1 MTEQPRSRAEQIAIL
16 EQVDRIDRSGAL
28 GGGDRLPQLLRYI
41 VREEL
46 EGRGSRIKSF
56 TIATEALGRGADF
69 DAQGDGIARA
79 EMGRLRRSLAHYY
92 AADGRGDPVTI
103 ALAKGSYRPLIST
116 APVIEPDR
124 PPAGSPALPTG
135 AANRPRL
142 PVIAAGIV
150 AGLALV
156 AVALAVLVLTRG
168 PHWPG
173 QAAAPARSVALVVAP
188 VDIQPDGPGQRALA
202 RGLQSAL
209 VARLAETPWLTVM
222 FADGASPS
230 ASGTYRLQ
238 VTASQLDDRYLVR
251 SFLTRPDGA
260 VAWSATYE
268 PDQLSASAV
277 RLKRELAAAIA
288 SDLGRGSGPLM
299 RDLAAPDEGDAS
311 FACLLAAHRYWRGY
325 EAEDR
330 KAALACLQPLVAR
343 DATLAAPRAALAL
356 FLVEEA
362 RGLAG
367 AGRESVLTR
376 AANTLG
382 AVPDGSPLS
391 LTARMAINACRGDI
405 AGVRADAERLLA
417 GWPNDPALLGDTGS
431 KLGLAAGEWERAAA
445 AEARA
450 LSLDP
455 RPHPWYPLASIVK
468 ALLDGRLQ
476 EASRLFAQTPQRR
489 FATGLAVEMALGV
502 ALPDPMLIRSARTQ
516 LRQLGHGDDESVAAM
531 IEGECWAPA
540 TRAAIAALIR
550 KAHLI
555 APAGAGH

>member
-1 MTEQPRSRAEQIAIL
+1 MTDQPRSRAEQIAIL
-16 EQVDRIDRSGAL
+16 EQLDRIDRSGAL
-28 GGGDRLPQLLRYI
+28 GGGERLPQLLRYI

-92 AADGRGDPVTI
+92 AAQGRGDPVTI
-103 ALAKGSYRPLIST
+103 TLAKGSYRPLISQ
-116 APVIEPDR
+116 APVIEPDQ
-124 PPAGSPALPTG
+124 PAAANPALPAG
-135 AANRPRL
+135 AAKRPRL
-142 PVIAAGIV
+142 SMIAAGIV
-150 AGLALV
+150 GALAL
-156 AVALAVLVLTRG
+156 AAAALTALGVTPG
-168 PHWPG
+168 PRWPG
-173 QAAAPARSVALVVAP
+173 QAGAPSRSVALVVAP

-209 VARLAETPWLTVM
+209 VARLAEAPWLTVM
-222 FADGASPS
+222 FADGISPS
-230 ASGTYRLQ
+230 VSGTYRLQ
-238 VTASQLDDRYLVR
+238 VTASRLDDRYLVR

-268 PDQLSASAV
+268 PEQLSTSAV

-288 SDLGRGSGPLM
+288 SDVGRGSGALM
-299 RDLAAPDEGDAS
+299 RDLSASDEGDAS
-311 FACLLAAHRYWRGY
+311 FSCLLAAHRYWRGY

-330 KAALACLQPLVAR
+330 KAALACLQPLIAR
-343 DATLAAPRAALAL
+343 DATLATPRAALAL

-362 RGLAG
+362 RGLDG
-367 AGRESVLTR
+367 ASRGYALAR
-376 AANTLG
+376 AASTLG
-382 AVPDGSPLS
+382 AVPEGSPLG
-391 LTARMAINACRGDI
+391 LTARMAINACKGDT

-431 KLGLAAGEWERAAA
+431 KLGLAAAKWERAAA

-450 LSLDP
+450 LTLDP

-476 EASRLFAQTPQRR
+476 DASRLFAQTPQRR
-489 FATGLAVEMALGV
+489 FATGLAVEMALGA
-502 ALPDPMLIRSARTQ
+502 ALPDIMLIRSARAQ
-516 LRQLGHGDDESVAAM
+516 LKQLGHGDDDSVAAM
-531 IEGECWAPA
+531 IEGECWAPS
-540 TRAAIAALIR
+540 TRAAVAALIR
-550 KAHLI
+550 RAHLI